1 MIGILGGIG
10 RIVGR
15 EIGEEALARIL
26 AGRTAEDL
34 FAREE
39 IARRVGKAS
48 FDALVKKFN
57 DMKDERMMDASAE
70 ASRSIRDDAKKKE
83 TNMNK
88 KMDDFAR
95 NMNGNLRNRN
105 STLYSEVRHIGN
117 KEKLEDRQ
125 GLKNAYDSPSGLY
138 KTGKTLFIS
147 GTTGKDGS
155 ITRDI
160 IDDLIH
166 LPSRKAENTE
176 KYKDV
181 MNMLNKSP
189 EITRLVSHSL
199 GSAVVNRINE
209 LQPNRFESTT
219 YATPAVKPKRKKG
232 EKQDPRRRDWRNP
245 NDVVSALDG
254 YAITSNFDDPNP
266 IISHGFANF
275 AGNGLIRIHPST
287 RISNGFNPNNI

>member
-1 MIGILGGIG
+1 MIGILGQVGRLAGREIAEEALG
-10 RIVGR
+10 RIV
-15 EIGEEALARIL
+15 
-26 AGRTAEDL
+26 AGRTTEDL

-48 FDALVKKFN
+48 FDSLIKKLHEIQ
-57 DMKDERMMDASAE
+57 DERMMN
-70 ASRSIRDDAKKKE
+70 DAKKKE

-88 KMDDFAR
+88 KMDNFAR

-138 KTGKTLFIS
+138 KTGKTLYIS

-160 IDDLIH
+160 LDDLIH
-166 LPSRKAENTE
+166 LPSRGAERTE

-181 MNMLNKSP
+181 MKMLEQSP
-189 EITRLVSHSL
+189 EVSRLVGHSL
-199 GSAVVNRINE
+199 ESAVINRINE
-209 LQPNRFESTT
+209 LQPNKFETTT
-219 YATPAVKPKRKKG
+219 YATPAVKPKRKG
-232 EKQDPRRRDWRNP
+232 KQDPRRRDYRNP

-254 YAITSNFDDPNP
+254 YAITSSFDDPNP
-266 IISHGFANF
+266 LVAHGYMNF
-275 AGNGLIRIHPST
+275 TGNGLIRVNPST
-287 RISNGFNPNNI
+287 NISNGIRPNDI

>member
-57 DMKDERMMDASAE
+57 DMKDERMMD
-70 ASRSIRDDAKKKE
+70 DAKRKE

-88 KMDDFAR
+88 RMEDFAR

-117 KEKLEDRQ
+117 KEILEDRQ

-138 KTGKTLFIS
+138 KTGKTLYIS

-160 IDDLIH
+160 LDDLIH

-189 EITRLVSHSL
+189 EITRLVGHSL
-199 GSAVVNRINE
+199 ASAVINRINE
-209 LQPNRFESTT
+209 LQPNKFESTT
-219 YATPAVKPKRKKG
+219 YATPAIKPQRKKG

-245 NDVVSALDG
+245 NDPVSALDG

-266 IISHGFANF
+266 LVAHGFANF
-275 AGNGLIRIHPST
+275 AGNGLIRINPST
-287 RISNGFNPNNI
+287 RISNGIRPNDV

>member
-10 RIVGR
+10 RIAGR
-15 EIGEEALARIL
+15 EIAEEALGRIV
-26 AGRTAEDL
+26 AGRTTEDL

-48 FDALVKKFN
+48 YDSLIKKLHEIQ
-57 DMKDERMMDASAE
+57 DERMTN
-70 ASRSIRDDAKKKE
+70 DAKKKE
-83 TNMNK
+83 NDMNK
-88 KMDDFAR
+88 RMDNFAR
-95 NMNGNLRNRN
+95 NLNGNLRGRN
-105 STLYSEVRHIGN
+105 TTLYSEERHIGN
-117 KEKLEDRQ
+117 KEKLEDRA

-160 IDDLIH
+160 LDDLIH
-166 LPSRKAENTE
+166 LPSRGAERTE

-181 MNMLNKSP
+181 MKMLEQSP

-209 LQPNRFESTT
+209 LQPNRFETTT
-219 YATPAVKPKRKKG
+219 YATPAVKPKRKG
-232 EKQDPRRRDWRNP
+232 KQNPKHRDYRNP
-245 NDVVSALDG
+245 NDPVSVLDG
-254 YAITSNFDDPNP
+254 YAITSNFNDTNP
-266 IISHGFANF
+266 LVAHGFQNF
-275 AGNGLIRIHPST
+275 AGNGLIRIRPST
-287 RISNGFNPNNI
+287 NISNGFNPNNM

>member
-10 RIVGR
+10 RVVGR
-15 EIGEEALARIL
+15 EVAEEALGRII

-39 IARRVGKAS
+39 IARRIGKAS

-57 DMKDERMMDASAE
+57 DMKDERM
-70 ASRSIRDDAKKKE
+70 IDDAKKKE
-83 TNMNK
+83 NNMNK

-95 NMNGNLRNRN
+95 NMNRNLGNRN

-117 KEKLEDRQ
+117 KEILEDRQ
-125 GLKNAYDSPSGLY
+125 GLKNAYSSPSGLY
-138 KTGKTLFIS
+138 KVNKTLYIS

-166 LPSRKAENTE
+166 LPTRNAENTE
-176 KYKDV
+176 KYRDV
-181 MNMLNKSP
+181 MDMLNKSP
-189 EITRLVSHSL
+189 EVSRLVGHSL
-199 GSAVVNRINE
+199 ASAVINRINE
-209 LQPNRFESTT
+209 LQPNKFETTT

-245 NDVVSALDG
+245 NDPVSVLDG
-254 YAITSNFDDPNP
+254 YAITSEFNDPNP
-266 IISHGFANF
+266 IISHGFQNF
-275 AGNGLIRIHPST
+275 AGNGLIRINPST
-287 RISNGFNPNNI
+287 SISNGFNPNTSIKI

>member
-57 DMKDERMMDASAE
+57 DMKDERM
-70 ASRSIRDDAKKKE
+70 INDAKNKE

-88 KMDDFAR
+88 KMEDFAR

-166 LPSRKAENTE
+166 LPTRSAERTE
-176 KYKDV
+176 KYKDAIK
-181 MNMLNKSP
+181 MLEQSP
-189 EITRLVSHSL
+189 EITRVVGHSL
-199 GSAVVNRINE
+199 ASAVVNTLDQNF
-209 LQPNRFESTT
+209 PNRFETTT
-219 YATPAVKPKRKKG
+219 YATPAVKPKRKG
-232 EKQDPRRRDWRNP
+232 KQDPRHRDFRNP
-245 NDVVSALDG
+245 NDPVSALDG

-266 IISHGFANF
+266 LVAHGFSNF

-287 RISNGFNPNNI
+287 RISNGIRPNDV

>member
-26 AGRTAEDL
+26 AGRTTEDL

-39 IARRVGKAS
+39 IARRIGKAS
-48 FDALVKKFN
+48 FDSLVKKIN
-57 DMKDERMMDASAE
+57 DIKDERMMD
-70 ASRSIRDDAKKKE
+70 DAKKKE
-83 TNMNK
+83 SNMNK

-95 NMNGNLRNRN
+95 NMNGNLRSRN

-117 KEKLEDRQ
+117 KEILEDRQ

-138 KTGKTLFIS
+138 KVNKTLYIS

-166 LPSRKAENTE
+166 LPTRRAEHTE
-176 KYKDV
+176 KYKDAIK
-181 MNMLNKSP
+181 MLEQSP
-189 EITRLVSHSL
+189 EITRIIGHSL
-199 GSAVVNRINE
+199 GSAVVNTLDQNF
-209 LQPNRFESTT
+209 PNRFETTT
-219 YATPAVKPKRKKG
+219 YATPAVKPKRKG
-232 EKQDPRRRDWRNP
+232 KQDPRHRDYRNP
-245 NDVVSALDG
+245 NDPVSALDG
-254 YAITSNFDDPNP
+254 YAINSNFDDPNP
-266 IISHGFANF
+266 LVAHGFANF
-275 AGNGLIRIHPST
+275 AGNGLIRINPST
-287 RISNGFNPNNI
+287 RISNGIRPTDV

>member
-26 AGRTAEDL
+26 AGRTTEDL

-57 DMKDERMMDASAE
+57 DIKDERM
-70 ASRSIRDDAKKKE
+70 IDDAKKKE
-83 TNMNK
+83 SNMNK
-88 KMDDFAR
+88 KMDNFAR
-95 NMNGNLRNRN
+95 NLGNHYRQNR
-105 STLYSEVRHIGN
+105 TLYAEERNIGN

-138 KTGKTLFIS
+138 KTGKTLYIS

-160 IDDLIH
+160 LDDLIH
-166 LPSRKAENTE
+166 LPSRSAERTE
-176 KYKDV
+176 KYKDAIK
-181 MNMLNKSP
+181 MLEQSP
-189 EITRLVSHSL
+189 EITRLAGHSL
-199 GSAVVNRINE
+199 GAAVVNTLDQNF
-209 LQPNRFESTT
+209 PNRFETTT
-219 YATPAVKPKRKKG
+219 YATPAVKPKRKG
-232 EKQDPRRRDWRNP
+232 KQDPRHRDWRNP

-254 YAITSNFDDPNP
+254 YAITSSFDDPNP
-266 IISHGFANF
+266 LTAHGYMNF
-275 AGNGLIRIHPST
+275 AGNGLIRVNPST
-287 RISNGFNPNNI
+287 NISNGIRPNDI

>member
-10 RIVGR
+10 RVVGR
-15 EIGEEALARIL
+15 EVAEEALGRII

-39 IARRVGKAS
+39 IARRIGKAS

-57 DMKDERMMDASAE
+57 DMKDERIM
-70 ASRSIRDDAKKKE
+70 DDAKKKE
-83 TNMNK
+83 HNMNK

-95 NMNGNLRNRN
+95 NMNRNLGNRN

-138 KTGKTLFIS
+138 KTGKTLYIS

-166 LPSRKAENTE
+166 LPTRNAEHTE
-176 KYKDV
+176 KYKDAIK
-181 MNMLNKSP
+181 MLEQSP
-189 EITRLVSHSL
+189 EITRLVGHSL
-199 GSAVVNRINE
+199 GSAVANTLDQNF
-209 LQPNRFESTT
+209 PNKYETT
-219 YATPAVKPKRKKG
+219 VYATPAVKPKRKKG
-232 EKQDPRRRDWRNP
+232 EKQDPRHRDFRNP
-245 NDVVSALDG
+245 NDPVSVLDG
-254 YAITSNFDDPNP
+254 YAITSDFNETNP
-266 IISHGFANF
+266 IVAHGFANF
-275 AGNGLIRIHPST
+275 AGNGLIRINPST
-287 RISNGFNPNNI
+287 RISNGIHPNDM

>member
-10 RIVGR
+10 RVVGR

-26 AGRTAEDL
+26 AGRTTEDL

-48 FDALVKKFN
+48 FDALVKTFD
-57 DMKDERMMDASAE
+57 DMKDERMMD
-70 ASRSIRDDAKKKE
+70 DAKKKE
-83 TNMNK
+83 SNMNK

-95 NMNGNLRNRN
+95 NLNRNLRNRN

-117 KEKLEDRQ
+117 KEILEDRQ

-138 KTGKTLFIS
+138 KVNKTLYIS

-160 IDDLIH
+160 LDDLIH
-166 LPSRKAENTE
+166 LPTRSAERTE
-176 KYKDV
+176 KYKDAIK
-181 MNMLNKSP
+181 MLEQSP
-189 EITRLVSHSL
+189 EITRIIGHSL
-199 GSAVVNRINE
+199 GSAVVNTLDQNF
-209 LQPNRFESTT
+209 PNRFETTT

-232 EKQDPRRRDWRNP
+232 EKQDPKHRDYRNP
-245 NDVVSALDG
+245 NDPVSMLDG
-254 YAITSNFDDPNP
+254 YAITSDFNETNP
-266 IISHGFANF
+266 IVAHGFANF
-275 AGNGLIRIHPST
+275 AGNGLIRINPST
-287 RISNGFNPNNI
+287 RISNGIRPNDM